1 MNVKINQ
8 NAEYIVKKAEK
19 AVQNPL
25 PTKSRK
31 YYDKFV
37 KWMTENTVFLPKFL
51 MVKISNGNKKSY
63 Y

>member
-8 NAEYIVKKAEK
+8 NAEHMVK